1 MHLTS
6 NMMAVLLIATNSHSL
21 LWCGS
26 LSKVVKINVKP
37 AVDFFVDGFVL
48 GAELLRCHTIL
59 ESLPTCSGI
68 HQIIISNMS
77 GHKLSMTCYHILCIL
92 MNGKPWFQSLSHTHL
107 YHKCTMCC
115 SSWVGKTCSK
125 KENELMASH
134 EVFGTLSKAQ
144 EFANCWY

>member
-48 GAELLRCHTIL
+48 GAEFFRCHTIL

-77 GHKLSMTCYHILCIL
+77 GYIIIYDT
-92 MNGKPWFQSLSHTHL
+92 LSHIVYINEWQTL
-107 YHKCTMCC
+107 VSVAVPY
-115 SSWVGKTCSK
+115 SSVPQMY
-125 KENELMASH
+125 NVL
-134 EVFGTLSKAQ
+134 
-144 EFANCWY
+144 